1 MSSQWIYDEGVLVQS
16 TVDNGDGTGTRTTYN
31 ADGTIAAIE
40 ALDDLPPSADSPDPL
55 YQLVQ
60 AIVDAATFDEV
71 KAAARAILGEAQ

>member
-1 MSSQWIYDEGVLVQS
+1 MSPHWVYDEGVLVES

-31 ADGTIAAIE
+31 ADGTVAAIE
-40 ALDDLPPSADSPDPL
+40 ALDDLPVSADSPDPL

-60 AIVDAATFDEV
+60 AIVDASTFDDV

>member
-1 MSSQWIYDEGVLVQS
+1 VASV
-16 TVDNGDGTGTRTTYN
+16 
-31 ADGTIAAIE
+31 E
-40 ALDDLPPSADSPDPL
+40 ALDDLPVSADSPDPL

>member
-1 MSSQWIYDEGVLVQS
+1 MSPHWVYDEGVLVES

-31 ADGTIAAIE
+31 ADGTVGAIE
-40 ALDDLPPSADSPDPL
+40 ALDDLPLSADSPDPL